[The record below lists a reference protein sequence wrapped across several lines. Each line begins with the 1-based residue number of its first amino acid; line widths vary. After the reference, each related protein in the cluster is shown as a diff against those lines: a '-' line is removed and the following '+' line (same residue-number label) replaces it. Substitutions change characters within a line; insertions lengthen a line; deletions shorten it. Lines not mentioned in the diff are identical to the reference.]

1 MEVKCSHNDQS
12 GNWVVRDRADPQQ
25 ESGRNSESVGTNM
38 VSEIP
43 LASARNMRQGHRIH
57 GRSIGPGYY
66 GLWHSSK

>member
-1 MEVKCSHNDQS
+1 MEGKRFHNDRS

-43 LASARNMRQGHRIH
+43 LASTRNMRQGQRIH
-57 GRSIGPGYY
+57 GRSTGPAYY
-66 GLWHSSK
+66 GLWHPSE